1 LRVFPLRKRAITFAL
16 IKIKD
21 MKKVIIVLA
30 LLVVSFNMKAE
41 DKKEQSTKPVILNA
55 GIGVSNWGLP
65 IF

>member
-1 LRVFPLRKRAITFAL
+1 
-16 IKIKD
+16 

-41 DKKEQSTKPVILNA
+41 DKKEQSTNPVILNA

>member
-1 LRVFPLRKRAITFAL
+1 
-16 IKIKD
+16 